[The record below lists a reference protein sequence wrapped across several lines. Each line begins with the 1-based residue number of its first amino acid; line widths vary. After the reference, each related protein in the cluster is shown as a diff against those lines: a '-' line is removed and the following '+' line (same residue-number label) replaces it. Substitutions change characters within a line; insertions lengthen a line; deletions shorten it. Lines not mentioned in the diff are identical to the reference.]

1 MRSSSVPRPP
11 QQRLNRAL
19 AATPESAAHGRGQ
32 GPPATHGNDR
42 PPDDLVRT
50 WVVDDAGAAAD
61 LSPPAHRRSISGR
74 AAGFAAVLALAA
86 LLLAVPRAFSSGP
99 EVQPVPPRRDP
110 VPTASVSAAPG
121 AVSISAPAATAAAG
135 EVATA
140 EPGSTVLV
148 HVVGHVRHPGVV
160 RLHAGARLGDA
171 LRKAGGATRRAD
183 LAAVNLA
190 RAVVDGEQVFVPA
203 PGETPAAAPAAPPGT
218 AAPGA
223 PGVAG
228 AVVDL
233 NTADETRLDALPGVG
248 PVIAGRIVAWRQE
261 HGRFSSVDELTEVSG
276 IGDATLERLR
286 PLVRT

>member
-1 MRSSSVPRPP
+1 MV
-11 QQRLNRAL
+11 
-19 AATPESAAHGRGQ
+19 
-32 GPPATHGNDR
+32 
-42 PPDDLVRT
+42 DDL
-50 WVVDDAGAAAD
+50 GAAD
-61 LSPPAHRRSISGR
+61 DPSPPAHRRSISGR
-74 AAGFAAVLALAA
+74 AAVFAAVLALVA
-86 LLLAVPRAFSSGP
+86 LVLAVPRAFSPGP
-99 EVQPVPPRRDP
+99 DVQPVPPRTDP
-110 VPTASVSAAPG
+110 LPTASASAAPG
-121 AVSISAPAATAAAG
+121 TAAISAPAATTPGDA
-135 EVATA
+135 ATA

-148 HVVGHVRHPGVV
+148 HVVGQVRHPGVV
-160 RLHAGARLGDA
+160 RLDAGARLGDA

-203 PGETPAAAPAAPPGT
+203 PGETPPAAAPAPPGT
-218 AAPGA
+218 AA

-233 NTADETRLDALPGVG
+233 NTADETQLDALPGVG